1 MLKYEKF
8 FKEKLKVVAKQQE
21 VLDVGGGLK
30 FSKELKKT
38 QKLFKNCHYQILDNN
53 PDVKPDILADAHNIP
68 LADESIDAVICKS
81 VLEHMKN
88 PFKVME
94 EIYRIL
100 KGGGFCLIYL
110 PFIYPY
116 HGNKTYKDYFR
127 FTIDGVDL
135 LTKDFSKKEIIT
147 MRGNLETV
155 CYFFPKIIYSICKY
169 PARFFDK
176 LLNKKSQTS
185 GFMIFLQK

>member
-1 MLKYEKF
+1 MLKYDKF
-8 FKEKLKVVAKQQE
+8 FKEKLKIIAKQQE

-30 FSKELKKT
+30 YSKELKNS
-38 QKLFKNCHYQILDNN
+38 QDLFKSCNYQILDND
-53 PDVKPDILADAHNIP
+53 PEVKPDILADAHNIP

-88 PFKVME
+88 PFKVMD
-94 EIYRIL
+94 EIFRIL
-100 KGGGFCLIYL
+100 KNDGYCLIYV

-127 FTIDGVDL
+127 FSIDAVNL
-135 LTKDFSKKEIIT
+135 LTKDFNNREIIT
-147 MRGNLETV
+147 MRGSLETV
-155 CYFFPKIIYSICKY
+155 CYFFPKIIYQILKY

-176 LLNKKSQTS
+176 LLNKKNQTS